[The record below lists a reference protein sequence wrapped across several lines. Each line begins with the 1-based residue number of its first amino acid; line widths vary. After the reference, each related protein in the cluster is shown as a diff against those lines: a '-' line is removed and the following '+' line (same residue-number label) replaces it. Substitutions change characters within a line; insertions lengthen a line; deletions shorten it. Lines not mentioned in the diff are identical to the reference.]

1 MTQNDNRPV
10 EVLQDSRR
18 RTADELYDGAHTLAY
33 SVSHE
38 LGQLTDIIV
47 GLAGRGIML
56 VPSVGTVYMHTTA
69 TASEQDGSVVI
80 RLKGQTGVRRVDFLE
95 VHSTLAEYVDN
106 LARAVLGGVSQCYLD
121 GCTADEDESGSGY
134 CSFEHYESDDVESV
148 FTEEDGP
155 YAVAAGGES

>member
-1 MTQNDNRPV
+1 VNQNDNRPA
-10 EVLQDSRR
+10 ERPQDGRR
-18 RTADELYDGAHTLAY
+18 CSADELYDGAHSVAY

-69 TASEQDGSVVI
+69 SASERDGSVVI
-80 RLKGQTGVRRVDFLE
+80 RLKSQTGVRLVDFLE
-95 VHSTLAEYVDN
+95 VHSTLGEYVDS
-106 LARAVLGGVSQCYLD
+106 LARAVLGGVGQCYLD
-121 GCTADEDESGSGY
+121 GCIADEDESGSGY

-148 FTEEDGP
+148 FSEEDGP
-155 YAVAAGGES
+155 YAIAAGGES